1 MGDVVNFS
9 LVGIRKFV
17 VTTSYTYLGPWCNIR
32 AKGKFFMN
40 RDRIN
45 ALPLEDNTRAI
56 DELIAEL
63 ESNRHDRQIG

>member
-1 MGDVVNFS
+1 
-9 LVGIRKFV
+9 
-17 VTTSYTYLGPWCNIR
+17 
-32 AKGKFFMN
+32 MN